1 MESSRNSTTMMGR
14 KESTLPT
21 PARCRPPPA
30 EVDHGVGAKGG
41 EPGVD
46 ARRDPGHEFLHEALQ
61 PRAHHA
67 EGEPEDQA
75 HDEHEGRDG
84 GVATGEHAV
93 DAGAAGV
100 LAALVGLDHAA
111 AADLADEREAHVGQ
125 GGEAVGPGLLLHLA
139 DDVLDA
145 VELVGVEAEGSGDQL
160 VSLDELGGRKA
171 HGDAG
176 ALRVVVHQVADAVDA
191 TVKGAAV
198 GPVGRAEV
206 QAARAFAVA
215 RHVQCVLHELG
226 DALVLGGADGN
237 HRDAQEALQ
246 PVDVHGA
253 AVGRELVHHVKR
265 QHHGAVELH
274 ELEREVEVPLYVGG
288 VDYVDDGI
296 GVGVQDELAA
306 HDLLAGVGRQRV
318 DARQVRDR
326 GLGVPAD
333 LAVLAVHGDAGEV
346 AHVLVGARELV
357 EERGLSAVLVAG
369 EGKGQGPPLGHGGAG
384 APGREALLA

>member
-1 MESSRNSTTMMGR
+1 M
-14 KESTLPT
+14 
-21 PARCRPPPA
+21 
-30 EVDHGVGAKGG
+30 DHGVGAKGG

-46 ARRDPGHEFLHEALQ
+46 ARRDPGHELLHEALQ
-61 PRAHHA
+61 PRAQDA

-75 HDEHEGRDG
+75 HDEHESGDG
-84 GVATGEHAV
+84 GIATGEHAV

-145 VELVGVEAEGSGDQL
+145 VELVGVEAEGAGDQL
-160 VSLDELGGRKA
+160 VSLDELGGCKA
-171 HGDAG
+171 HGNAG

-191 TVKGAAV
+191 TVKGAAI

-206 QAARAFAVA
+206 QAARALAVA
-215 RHVQCVLHELG
+215 RHVQRVLHELG

-237 HRDAQEALQ
+237 HRDAQQALQ
-246 PVDVHGA
+246 SVDVHGA
-253 AVGRELVHHVKR
+253 TVGRELVHHVER
-265 QHHGAVELH
+265 QHHGPVELH

-318 DARQVRDR
+318 DAR
-326 GLGVPAD
+326 
-333 LAVLAVHGDAGEV
+333 
-346 AHVLVGARELV
+346 
-357 EERGLSAVLVAG
+357 
-369 EGKGQGPPLGHGGAG
+369 
-384 APGREALLA
+384 